1 MSVNHALRVIINFY
15 TRKYKKSNKKNLLK
29 IFSNRFRCPLNFPF
43 KSNKAHFS
51 LVFSLSLSLSLSPSR
66 FACQEIQFSQTKQ
79 SSSQFPVISIPFS
92 FFQLPKLG
100 AFSSTPSKNGT
111 RKNRQPPESLQT
123 NPSSK
128 PTLLQNPNPL
138 NPIFTTGKFKHSVF
152 PKFFPKF
159 PISQF

>member
-1 MSVNHALRVIINFY
+1 MIKHSKLGSANHAIRVIINLIYWESFY
-15 TRKYKKSNKKNLLK
+15 TRKYKNLLK
-29 IFSNRFRCPLNFPF
+29 IFSYRFRCPLNLSNQTKLIFP
-43 KSNKAHFS
+43 S
-51 LVFSLSLSLSLSPSR
+51 FSLSR
-66 FACQEIQFSQTKQ
+66 FTCQEIQFSQTKQ
-79 SSSQFPVISIPFS
+79 TSSQFPVISIPFL

-111 RKNRQPPESLQT
+111 RKNRKPPESLQT